1 MIQLGEQQFRR
12 YARRGKRRLIR
23 KSRKD
28 HYSKSAAVRHW
39 EGIRIYRK
47 VGVDASQTWFGA
59 LFNCRFDRFVSD
71 YKTIQP
77 TEPNTGFHSYS
88 GLFKLMRLTAQITW
102 LGWTRSWAAWW
113 SRGWPPSTSPSP
125 GWRSASPRWRRGLT
139 SSTRLVTRFSNLYYL

>member
-23 KSRKD
+23 KSCKG
-28 HYSKSAAVRHW
+28 HFYKSAAVRHW

-77 TEPNTGFHSYS
+77 SCKYGILFLLRPQTVQAF
-88 GLFKLMRLTAQITW
+88 FKLLLPR
-102 LGWTRSWAAWW
+102 
-113 SRGWPPSTSPSP
+113 SP
-125 GWRSASPRWRRGLT
+125 GWPGHEAEQRGGAEVGLPGHHPHRAGGARHQDGGEGWRHQRGL
-139 SSTRLVTRFSNLYYL
+139 